1 MSTVLLHC
9 AYVGLGG
16 FLGALARFGLAHF
29 FSIYPHLPWG
39 TLLANLVGSLLLGFL
54 LLGALPHRVLSDS
67 MRFFLAIGF
76 CGSLTTMSTFSYEVI
91 QMALQGQW
99 LKNLAF
105 FGLNIIGSL
114 AMILA
119 GRGLW
124 RLMF

>member
-1 MSTVLLHC
+1 
-9 AYVGLGG
+9 
-16 FLGALARFGLAHF
+16 
-29 FSIYPHLPWG
+29 
-39 TLLANLVGSLLLGFL
+39 
-54 LLGALPHRVLSDS
+54 